1 MLRFLNTTFVEKKDG
16 MHCIININEK
26 PDYVEKRVENRII
39 NTRNHFL
46 KYIHSHSNKTVYTGF
61 CPKSVYGQNL
71 LTGKKQAYR
80 KAYSELHGIN
90 LEKLND
96 LKKWAE
102 SAAEAVD
109 NAIKIEKHDM
119 DSVRYWVEKGVKTK

>member
-1 MLRFLNTTFVEKKDG
+1 M
-16 MHCIININEK
+16 
-26 PDYVEKRVENRII
+26 
-39 NTRNHFL
+39 
-46 KYIHSHSNKTVYTGF
+46 
-61 CPKSVYGQNL
+61 YGQNL

-119 DSVRYWVEKGVKTK
+119 DSVRYWIEKGVKTK